1 MKNQNSTFALVIKVK
16 HPTIVDLCNKFGKSN
31 PHITIAVGGYNDMLD
46 RYNLLSEML
55 YSLKTKTHDIEVW
68 NDKFLVLKVDITS
81 SNPKYSLEQVWH
93 KPDYPIHI
101 YYLNPHI
108 TLLKNQNDE
117 HISHLNSDLPKLDG
131 IELIFYQEDL
141 DIVKI
146 NK

>member
-1 MKNQNSTFALVIKVK
+1 MNNPNSLFALVIKVTY
-16 HPTIVDLCNKFGKSN
+16 PTIVDLCNKFGKSN
-31 PHITIAVGGYNDMLD
+31 PHITIAVGNYNDILD
-46 RYNLLSEML
+46 RYSLLSEML
-55 YSLKTKTHDIEVW
+55 SSLKAKTNHIELW

-81 SNPKYSLEQVWH
+81 SNPKYSLKQVWH

-101 YYLNPHI
+101 YSLNPHI

-117 HISHLNSDLPKLDG
+117 HFSHLNSDLPKLDG

>member
-1 MKNQNSTFALVIKVK
+1 MNNPTSLFALVININ
-16 HPTIVDLCNKFGKSN
+16 HPTIVNLCKQFGKSN
-31 PHITIAVGGYNDMLD
+31 PHITISVGDYKNMLD
-46 RYNLLSEML
+46 RYNLLLEML
-55 YSLKTKTHDIEVW
+55 SSLKAKTNHIELW
-68 NDKFLVLKVDITS
+68 NDKFLVLKVDIIS

-101 YYLNPHI
+101 YDLNPHI

-117 HISHLNSDLPKLDG
+117 HFSHLNSDLPKLDG